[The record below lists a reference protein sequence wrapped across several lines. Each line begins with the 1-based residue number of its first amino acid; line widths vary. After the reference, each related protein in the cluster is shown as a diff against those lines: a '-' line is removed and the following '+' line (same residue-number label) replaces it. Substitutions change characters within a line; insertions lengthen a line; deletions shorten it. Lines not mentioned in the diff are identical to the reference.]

1 MPLIHAFELQRIE
14 PPLGFEQGRA
24 LLLLPQRLAR
34 HARVDSG
41 RGRGFER
48 FEVQVQPRV
57 GGQAVELRPLPQLR
71 DRFAGSERADQVL
84 FVPAGE
90 DDQLT
95 RSVVHAGADHR
106 RIPLPAVGA
115 DERRIGFEGVLVE
128 VVEDKTIDAVARE
141 RTFAA
146 HRKQA
151 APAADDLDLVG
162 RADIAGRLGTLLD
175 GRRGEERGVL
185 ARLDD
190 TLDTAVEFRR
200 QRPGIGG
207 DRHALIGVQPQ
218 HIGRKQ
224 GRGTDAFAV
233 LGRHGDDQPP
243 DTARGESFEH
253 AVIGPV
259 ERLQLQKGIDSE
271 GEPLERRKVGRAGN
285 CRGDAGKQ
293 GKGGRSRA
301 SRTRQSR
308 TGRSRTGR
316 SEIRRRRIGKN
327 GIRRRETGRSG
338 TGAASTGSQNLGAGE
353 RFAGEQITGK
363 RCTGKRC
370 TGK

>member
-14 PPLGFEQGRA
+14 PPLGFEQGAA

-48 FEVQVQPRV
+48 FEVQMQPRI
-57 GGQAVELRPLPQLR
+57 GRQAVELRPLLQLR
-71 DRFAGSERADQVL
+71 DRFAGRERADQVL

-90 DDQLT
+90 DDQLA

-162 RADIAGRLGTLLD
+162 SADIAGRLGTLLD
-175 GRRGEERGVL
+175 GRSGEERGVF

-200 QRPGIGG
+200 QRSRIGG

-224 GRGTDAFAV
+224 GRGADAFAV

-243 DTARGESFEH
+243 DAARGESFEH

-271 GEPLERRKVGRAGN
+271 GEPLERRKVRRAGN
-285 CRGDAGKQ
+285 CRGDTGKR

-301 SRTRQSR
+301 SRIGRSEIR
-308 TGRSRTGR
+308 RHRIGKHGIRRGGTGRSRTG
-316 SEIRRRRIGKN
+316 
-327 GIRRRETGRSG
+327 
-338 TGAASTGSQNLGAGE
+338 AAT
-353 RFAGEQITGK
+353 T
-363 RCTGKRC
+363 
-370 TGK
+370 

>member
-1 MPLIHAFELQRIE
+1 M
-14 PPLGFEQGRA
+14 
-24 LLLLPQRLAR
+24 
-34 HARVDSG
+34 
-41 RGRGFER
+41 
-48 FEVQVQPRV
+48 QPRV
-57 GGQAVELRPLPQLR
+57 GGQAVELRPLLQLR

-95 RSVVHAGADHR
+95 RSIVHAGADHR

-207 DRHALIGVQPQ
+207 DRHTLIGVQPQ

-224 GRGTDAFAV
+224 GRGADAFAV

-285 CRGDAGKQ
+285 CRGDAGKR

-301 SRTRQSR
+301 SRIGQSR

-338 TGAASTGSQNLGAGE
+338 TGAASTGSQNIGTGEKITGE
-353 RFAGEQITGK
+353 RFTGK
-363 RCTGKRC
+363 RCTGK
-370 TGK
+370 